1 MAFAAVSM
9 ALAALPIANAASLL
23 NSRATCST
31 TVESCSSAA
40 SSSSVSSCCVNK
52 PGGQFLQTQFWDTD
66 PVTGPSN
73 SWTIHGLWPDNCDG
87 TYDENCDSS
96 RAYTDITT
104 ILQNNGKSSLV
115 TYMQQYWQSN
125 SESTEAF
132 WEHEWST
139 HGTCVSTLDP
149 DCYTSYKTGL
159 EAADFFQVV
168 VDLFQTLDT
177 YSALSAAGITPSST
191 KTYTSAQIQAALLKV
206 TGKAAVILCSNSE
219 LYQVYYGFFANG
231 PLQNG
236 DFVASTIVGDSSNCP
251 SSGVKYLPKS
261 GTGTSPTTTTKTTT
275 KTVNERNIPSNI
287 TTSPTST
294 ATGSFSGS
302 GYLNAYYNGNADG
315 CLISAG
321 TWYTTGTCATYT
333 ATASGSGFTLT
344 SSKGTCGVV
353 SGAFTC
359 GSGVSATVFTA
370 VSGKLAYNGV
380 STFYA
385 SVVPTGSTQ
394 ATVYT
399 SSKTYSVTFQWQ
411 SV

>member
-1 MAFAAVSM
+1 MASLIISA
-9 ALAALPIANAASLL
+9 ALAALPLAGAATLATL
-23 NSRATCST
+23 ATCSS
-31 TVESCSSAA
+31 TVESCSSGA
-40 SSSSVSSCCVNK
+40 SSASVSSCCVNK

-96 RAYTDITT
+96 RDYTDITT

-115 TYMQQYWQSN
+115 SYMQSYWQSN
-125 SESTEAF
+125 DGTPESF

-149 DCYTSYKTGL
+149 DCYSGYTKGQ
-159 EAADFFQVV
+159 EAADYFQTV
-168 VDLFQTLDT
+168 VDLFKTLDT
-177 YSALSAAGITPSST
+177 YSALSAAGITPSSS
-191 KTYTSAQIQAALLKV
+191 KTYTSSQIQTALQKV
-206 TGKAAVILCSNSE
+206 TGKAVVISCSNSE

-236 DFVASTIVGDSSNCP
+236 DFVASTIIGQSSNCP
-251 SSGVKYLPKS
+251 STGVKYLPKS
-261 GTGTSPTTTTKTTT
+261 GSATPTTTKATTTKTTT
-275 KTVNERNIPSNI
+275 G
-287 TTSPTST
+287 PTST
-294 ATGSFSGS
+294 ATGSFSGK
-302 GYLNAYYNGNADG
+302 GYLNAYYSGSKDG
-315 CLISAG
+315 CLIAAG

-344 SSKGTCGVV
+344 SSKGSCGVV

-359 GSGVSATVFTA
+359 ASGVSATVFTA
-370 VSGKLAYNGV
+370 VGGKLAYNGV
-380 STFYA
+380 STFYV
-385 SVVPTGSTQ
+385 STVPTGSTQ

-399 SSKTYSVTFQWQ
+399 SSKSYSVTFQWQ
-411 SV
+411 AV

>member
-1 MAFAAVSM
+1 MTTKLMSLANL
-9 ALAALPIANAASLL
+9 ALAAAPFATGRSLFE
-23 NSRATCST
+23 RATCSS
-31 TVESCSSAA
+31 TVESCSSSA

-52 PGGQFLQTQFWDTD
+52 PGGQLLQTQFWDTD

-96 RAYTDITT
+96 REYTDITT

-115 TYMQQYWQSN
+115 TYMQEYWQSN
-125 SESTEAF
+125 SETPEEF
-132 WEHEWST
+132 WEHEWAT

-149 DCYTSYKTGL
+149 DCYSSYTKGQ
-159 EAADFFQVV
+159 EAADFFQIV
-168 VDLFQTLDT
+168 VDLFKTLDT
-177 YSALSAAGITPSST
+177 YSALSAAGITPSSS
-191 KTYTSAQIQAALLKV
+191 KTYTSSQIQAALLKV
-206 TGKAAVILCSNSE
+206 TGKAAVISCSNNE
-219 LYQVYYGFFANG
+219 LYQVYYGFFVNG
-231 PLQNG
+231 PLQNA
-236 DFVASTIVGDSSNCP
+236 DFVPSTIVGDTSNCP
-251 SSGVKYLPKS
+251 SSGIKYLPKS
-261 GTGTSPTTTTKTTT
+261 GTGTSPTSTTTG
-275 KTVNERNIPSNI
+275 S
-287 TTSPTST
+287 SPTST
-294 ATGSFSGS
+294 PTGSFSGS
-302 GYLNAYYNGNADG
+302 GYLNAYYNGKEDG

-333 ATASGSGFTLT
+333 ATASGSGFTLK
-344 SSKGTCGVV
+344 SSKGNCGVV

-370 VSGKLAYNGV
+370 SSGKLAYNGA

-394 ATVYT
+394 ATIYT
-399 SSKTYSVTFQWQ
+399 SSKSYSVSFQWQ

>member
-1 MAFAAVSM
+1 MAFGVISI
-9 ALAALPIANAASLL
+9 ALAAVPVAKALSLTA
-23 NSRATCST
+23 RATCSS
-31 TVESCSSAA
+31 TVESCSSSA

-87 TYDENCDSS
+87 TYSENCDSS

-115 TYMQQYWQSN
+115 TYMQEYWQSN
-125 SESTEAF
+125 DETTEEF

-149 DCYTSYKTGL
+149 DCYSSYTKGQ

-168 VDLFQTLDT
+168 VDLFKTLDT
-177 YSALSAAGITPSST
+177 YGALSAAGITPSSS
-191 KTYTSAQIQAALLKV
+191 KTYTSSAIQAALLKV
-206 TGKAAVILCSNSE
+206 TGKAAVISCSNSE
-219 LYQVYYGFFANG
+219 LSQVYYGFFVNG
-231 PLQNG
+231 PLTNA
-236 DFVASTIVGDSSNCP
+236 DFVPSTIVGDTSNCP
-251 SSGVKYLPKS
+251 SSGIKYLPKS
-261 GTGTSPTTTTKTTT
+261 GTGTAPTSTTTTAT
-275 KTVNERNIPSNI
+275 KTGI
-287 TTSPTST
+287 T
-294 ATGSFSGS
+294 ATGTFSGQ
-302 GYLNAYYNGNADG
+302 GYLNAYYNGNEDG

-333 ATASGSGFTLT
+333 ATASGSGFTLK

-359 GSGVSATVFTA
+359 GSGVSATVFNA
-370 VSGKLAYNGV
+370 VSGKLAYNGA

-385 SVVPTGSTQ
+385 SVVPTGTTQ

-399 SSKTYSVTFQWQ
+399 SSKTYSVSFQWQ
-411 SV
+411 SL

>member
-1 MAFAAVSM
+1 MVFRVISTALVAVS
-9 ALAALPIANAASLL
+9 AANALSLTP
-23 NSRATCST
+23 RATCSS

-40 SSSSVSSCCVNK
+40 GSSSVSSCCVNK

-87 TYDENCDSS
+87 TYDESCDSS
-96 RAYTDITT
+96 RAYTGITT

-115 TYMQQYWQSN
+115 SYMQDYWQSN
-125 SESTEAF
+125 SESAEAF

-149 DCYTSYKTGL
+149 DCYSSYTKGQ
-159 EAADFFQVV
+159 EAADYFQVV
-168 VDLFQTLDT
+168 VDLFKSLDT
-177 YSALSAAGITPSST
+177 YSALSAAGITPSSS

-206 TGKAAVILCSNSE
+206 TGKAAVISCSSSE

-231 PLQNG
+231 PLTG
-236 DFVASTIVGDSSNCP
+236 ADFVPATIVASSTYP
-251 SSGVKYLPKS
+251 RVAPAHPRPVPRL
-261 GTGTSPTTTTKTTT
+261 
-275 KTVNERNIPSNI
+275 RLLRL

-294 ATGSFSGS
+294 ATGTFSGK

-315 CLISAG
+315 CLITAG

-333 ATASGSGFTLT
+333 ATASGSGFTLA
-344 SSKGTCGVV
+344 SSKGSCGIV

-359 GSGVSATVFTA
+359 ASGVSATVFNA
-370 VSGKLAYNGV
+370 VGGKLAYNGAT
-380 STFYA
+380 TFYA

-399 SSKTYSVTFQWQ
+399 SSKSYSVTFQWQ
-411 SV
+411 AV

>member
-1 MAFAAVSM
+1 MAFVAISI
-9 ALAALPIANAASLL
+9 ALAALPVANALSLAT
-23 NSRATCST
+23 RATCSS
-31 TVESCSSAA
+31 TVESCSSGAG
-40 SSSSVSSCCVNK
+40 SSSVSSCCVNK

-115 TYMQQYWQSN
+115 SYMQSYWQSN
-125 SESTEAF
+125 DGTPESF

-139 HGTCVSTLDP
+139 HGTCVSTIDP
-149 DCYTSYKTGL
+149 DCYSSYTKGK
-159 EAADFFQVV
+159 EAADYFQVV
-168 VDLFQTLDT
+168 VDLFKTLDT
-177 YSALSAAGITPSST
+177 YGVLSAAGITPSST

-206 TGKAAVILCSNSE
+206 TGKAAVISCSSSE
-219 LYQVYYGFFANG
+219 LYQVYYGFFVNG
-231 PLQNG
+231 PLTNA
-236 DFVASTIVGDSSNCP
+236 DFVPSTIVGQSSNCP
-251 SSGVKYLPKS
+251 SSGIKYLPKS
-261 GTGTSPTTTTKTTT
+261 GTGTSPTSTKTTAT
-275 KTVNERNIPSNI
+275 KT

-294 ATGSFSGS
+294 ATGAFSGK
-302 GYLNAYYNGNADG
+302 GYLNAYYNGNEDG
-315 CLISAG
+315 CLITAG
-321 TWYTTGTCATYT
+321 TWYTTGTCATFT

-344 SSKGTCGVV
+344 SSKGNCGVV

-359 GSGVSATVFTA
+359 GSGVSATMFNA
-370 VSGKLAYNGV
+370 VSGKLAYNGA
-380 STFYA
+380 STFYS

-399 SSKTYSVTFQWQ
+399 SSKSYSVTFQWQ
-411 SV
+411 AV

>member
-1 MAFAAVSM
+1 MAFRFTSL
-9 ALAALPIANAASLL
+9 ALAAVPIASALSLTE
-23 NSRATCST
+23 RATCSS
-31 TVESCSSAA
+31 TVESCSSSA

-87 TYDENCDSS
+87 TYSENCDSS

-115 TYMQQYWQSN
+115 SYMQTYWQSN
-125 SESTEAF
+125 DETTEEF

-149 DCYTSYKTGL
+149 DCYSSYTTGQ
-159 EAADFFQVV
+159 EAADFFQIV

-177 YSALSAAGITPSST
+177 YSALSAAGITPSSS
-191 KTYTSAQIQAALLKV
+191 KTYTSSQIQAALLKV
-206 TGKAAVILCSNSE
+206 TGSAAVILCDNSE
-219 LYQVYYGFFANG
+219 LYQVYYGFFVNG
-231 PLQNG
+231 PLANA
-236 DFVASTIVGDSSNCP
+236 DFVPSTIVGDSSNCP
-251 SSGVKYLPKS
+251 SSGIKYLPKS
-261 GTGTSPTTTTKTTT
+261 GATTAPTSTTKTATSTKTTT
-275 KTVNERNIPSNI
+275 SA
-287 TTSPTST
+287 TST
-294 ATGSFSGS
+294 ATGTFSGS
-302 GYLNAYYNGNADG
+302 GYLNAYYNGNEDG

-333 ATASGSGFTLT
+333 ATASGSGFTLK
-344 SSKGTCGVV
+344 SSKGTCGIV
-353 SGAFTC
+353 SGTFSC
-359 GSGVSATVFTA
+359 GSGVSATVFSA
-370 VSGKLAYNGV
+370 VSGKLAYNGGT
-380 STFYA
+380 TFYA

-399 SSKTYSVTFQWQ
+399 SSKSYTVSFEWESV
-411 SV
+411 